1 MFILIMVLCV
11 FVVPPVQIALGS
23 NQQLESEGGGEPA
36 GK

>member
-1 MFILIMVLCV
+1 MSLRG
-11 FVVPPVQIALGS
+11 FVVPPVQMALGS